1 MSRRPKVQTP
11 HERRVDRLMAE
22 ARRQRDA
29 AVRTAARRPGGRNRP
44 VPDPSITCVGRG
56 APTRPVP
63 PRVQAWIDA
72 EARDQLARYR
82 RIAAEMAALAPVRER
97 WLREF
102 FERITGPRGFSVH
115 AGTRRTIRP
124 EELPERPARPWRV
137 VW

>member
-1 MSRRPKVQTP
+1 MRDELGKARPKVQ
-11 HERRVDRLMAE
+11 HRRALPYAE
-22 ARRQRDA
+22 VPAFVASLPDRQRA
-29 AVRTAARRPGGRNRP
+29 TLATKLALLFVIYTACRS
-44 VPDPSITCVGRG
+44 VEVRG
-56 APTRPVP
+56 AR
-63 PRVQAWIDA
+63 WSEIDA

-82 RIAAEMAALAPVRER
+82 RIAAEMAALAPLRER
-97 WLREF
+97 WVREF